1 MIAWNHSEIPIICQE
16 NEKDSSRL
24 QGPAIRDVPE
34 TGPEGAVN
42 MKLLALFGVALTV
55 GLLQGATP
63 QKAAGCDALGNVQF
77 VCGFVGPEDLVV
89 VPGEQLVIASG
100 DAAPGAITLIHV
112 KDKTARPLYPSATVK
127 QRLDAKTY
135 DSCPGPI
142 DPEEKDKFRAHG
154 LFLRPAKNGVH
165 TLYAVHHGN
174 RESIEVFE
182 FDERAKPPALTWVGC
197 AVAPDPVGLNSV
209 VALPEGGFATTNFQ
223 PRGAARGRA
232 NMQAGEKNGEL
243 WEWHTGT
250 GWKIVP
256 GSEASGAN
264 GIEISKDGKWFY
276 MAGWGSQTFMR
287 FSRGQTPV
295 KRDEIPVG
303 FRLDNLRWAPDGS
316 LIGAG
321 QLIPA
326 AGGFAMATSR
336 VIKINP
342 DTLKVQDLVSYPYND
357 TFNFST
363 VAIQLG
369 KELWVG
375 SVRGDRVA
383 RFPMPSVK

>member
-1 MIAWNHSEIPIICQE
+1 M
-16 NEKDSSRL
+16 RVL
-24 QGPAIRDVPE
+24 
-34 TGPEGAVN
+34 T
-42 MKLLALFGVALTV
+42 LLALSIAFAFPR
-55 GLLQGATP
+55 GAP
-63 QKAAGCDALGNVQF
+63 LARAAGCDPAGSLQF
-77 VCGFVGPEDLVV
+77 ICGLVGPEDLVP
-89 VPGEQLVIASG
+89 VPESNWVIASG
-100 DAAPGAITLIHV
+100 DAAPGAITLV
-112 KDKTARPLYPSATVK
+112 NVRDKTTTALYPSANLK

-142 DPEEKDKFRAHG
+142 DPDEKDKFRAHG
-154 LFLRPAKNGVH
+154 LFLRPGRNSLH
-165 TLYAVHHGN
+165 TLYVVHHGN

-182 FDERAKPPALTWVGC
+182 FDARAKAPALTWIGC

-209 VALPEGGFATTNFQ
+209 VALPEGGFAATNFQ

-243 WEWHTGT
+243 WEWHPGA

-264 GIEISKDGKWFY
+264 GIEISKDGRWFY
-276 MAGWGSQTFMR
+276 MAGWGSQTFIR

-316 LIGAG
+316 LLGAG
-321 QLIPA
+321 QEIPST
-326 AGGFAMATSR
+326 GGFAMATSR
-336 VIKINP
+336 VIKIEP
-342 DTLKVQDLVSYPYND
+342 GTLKVQELIRYPYND

-363 VAIQLG
+363 VAIQIG
-369 KELWVG
+369 REIWVG
-375 SVRGDRVA
+375 SVRGDRIA
-383 RFPMPSVK
+383 RFPAP

>member
-1 MIAWNHSEIPIICQE
+1 
-16 NEKDSSRL
+16 
-24 QGPAIRDVPE
+24 
-34 TGPEGAVN
+34 
-42 MKLLALFGVALTV
+42 MKLLTLV
-55 GLLQGATP
+55 GLSVAFGFLQGTAP
-63 QKAAGCDALGNVQF
+63 QKAAGCGPAGNVQF
-77 VCGFVGPEDLVV
+77 ICGLVGPEDLVV
-89 VPGEQLVIASG
+89 VPGGQWGIASG
-100 DAAPGAITLIHV
+100 DAAPGAITLINV
-112 KDKTARPLYPSATVK
+112 RDKTTTPLYPSATLR
-127 QRLDAKTY
+127 QQLDAKTY

-154 LFLRPAKNGVH
+154 LYLRPGRNALH
-165 TLYAVHHGN
+165 TLYVVHHGN

-182 FDERAKPPALTWVGC
+182 FDAQAKSPSLTWIGC
-197 AVAPDPVGLNSV
+197 AVAPDPIGLNSV
-209 VALPEGGFATTNFQ
+209 VALPEGGFASTNFQ

-232 NMQAGEKNGEL
+232 NMQAGERNGEL
-243 WEWHTGT
+243 WGWHTGA
-250 GWKIVP
+250 GWENVP
-256 GSEASGAN
+256 GSDASGAN

-276 MAGWGSQTFMR
+276 MAGWGNQTFIR

-321 QLIPA
+321 QEMAPG
-326 AGGFAMATSR
+326 GGFANATSH

-342 DTLKVQDLVSYPYND
+342 TTLKVQEIIKYPFNK

-369 KELWVG
+369 KEIWVG

-383 RFPMPSVK
+383 RFPAP